1 MSAFCAEC
9 GISRNTF
16 YKLRRRAVD
25 EGEAAVLEPRS
36 RRPAS
41 SPTRI
46 GDERVAQALRVRAA
60 LASSGLDAGPVSVCD
75 KMASMGLDAP
85 SPSSLARIFRQARV
99 ARADPAK
106 RPRASWRRFVYPAPN
121 ACWQMDATGYV
132 LAGGRPVVVFQ
143 VIDDHSRL
151 AVASLVAQGE
161 TSQAAIE
168 AFDRGVAR
176 HGVPQRLLTDNGAA
190 MNPTRRGR
198 KGALVEH
205 VRALGV
211 EAITGK
217 PHHPTTQ
224 GKNERFHQTLM
235 RYPRTQPLARSLT
248 ELQAQ
253 VDAFDHIYNTQR
265 PHQGLPGRMTPQQA
279 WDATAKADPP
289 RPRPAPTNTPPPV
302 GGAPAPTTP
311 RPRPRRKAL
320 PPTGSAERVIAAN
333 GTVRLGGITFLI
345 RRARAG
351 HTTTATWDHRHVLF
365 VDADGAVLA
374 QYAWPPPGTHYVSP
388 HAPGPTR
395 QHDQPHPK
403 TTQAPPMP

>member
-235 RYPRTQPLARSLT
+235 RYLHTRPLARSLT

-289 RPRPAPTNTPPPV
+289 RPRPPSA
-302 GGAPAPTTP
+302 AP
-311 RPRPRRKAL
+311 RPRPRPDHARAAKPCPPPAAPNASS
-320 PPTGSAERVIAAN
+320 PPTAPCAWAGSR
-333 GTVRLGGITFLI
+333 
-345 RRARAG
+345 
-351 HTTTATWDHRHVLF
+351 
-365 VDADGAVLA
+365 
-374 QYAWPPPGTHYVSP
+374 S
-388 HAPGPTR
+388 
-395 QHDQPHPK
+395 
-403 TTQAPPMP
+403 

>member
-151 AVASLVAQGE
+151 AVASLVARGE

-235 RYPRTQPLARSLT
+235 RYLHTQPLARSLT
-248 ELQAQ
+248 ELQTQ

>member
-1 MSAFCAEC
+1 MRSDDGGSKVVPVDPSVRLAIARWPRDAPRGAVSAFCAEC

-235 RYPRTQPLARSLT
+235 RYLHTRPLARSLT

-289 RPRPAPTNTPPPV
+289 RPRPPSA
-302 GGAPAPTTP
+302 AP
-311 RPRPRRKAL
+311 RPRPRPDHARAAKPCPPPAAPNASS
-320 PPTGSAERVIAAN
+320 PPTAPCAWAGSR
-333 GTVRLGGITFLI
+333 
-345 RRARAG
+345 
-351 HTTTATWDHRHVLF
+351 
-365 VDADGAVLA
+365 
-374 QYAWPPPGTHYVSP
+374 S
-388 HAPGPTR
+388 
-395 QHDQPHPK
+395 
-403 TTQAPPMP
+403 